1 MAGRSRKQKKLRS
14 SSSSWSSES
23 SDSMNYLHY
32 GAKLPVKKAKKQFL
46 ANPIKGYLTEDDR
59 NFQSSSMGTASRKRN
74 RHPKNAKLEMIKDEP
89 SSSEDN
95 QDFAVLRKK
104 RSTWDR
110 RKRAEKGR
118 KRKENGE
125 SQRRATILSW
135 LIDSDV
141 IQENAEVYVMEI
153 ETRKTQGKIKKEGIL
168 CSCCYN
174 VFTVAEFYNHAGGTC
189 SKPYEKIL
197 IAETCFSLLSLMIQA
212 WDLPEER
219 NFRRFNLIETKDD
232 DSDTYDDAC
241 MICADGGDLMC
252 CDKCSSTYHHEKC
265 LGMKEV
271 PNGSW
276 YCSFCVCKFCGD
288 PADENDYLLKCPLC
302 EKKYHWECHLA
313 REPVSIDINNTPQ
326 GTFCDHICNEGGII
340 GIEHEHDRSYKW
352 TLLQNTDDGS
362 GITIEDHYQRTLCHS
377 KLVVARRL
385 MEDCF
390 EQIIDR
396 HTRIDVIK
404 SVVYN
409 CGSNF
414 SRVNFRGFYTAILE
428 KDEEIISAATI
439 RIHGTK
445 LAEMP
450 FIATNKEYRRKGMCR
465 KLMVAIE
472 SALCYLKV
480 EKLMIPS
487 VTERIGTWIE
497 KYGFHLIKSPLPK
510 EIKSHNTLMFHDSK
524 RLQKDLLP
532 SALATTYRA
541 NSRAREIRSS
551 VKKSE
556 EPRSFDLNVEASHK
570 KDKDC

>member
-1 MAGRSRKQKKLRS
+1 MAGRPRKQKKQRT

-23 SDSMNYLHY
+23 SYSMSDLDY
-32 GAKLPVKKAKKQFL
+32 GAQLPQKRAKEGFL
-46 ANPIKGYLTEDDR
+46 ANPIKGYLTEDVTNLD
-59 NFQSSSMGTASRKRN
+59 STSMGRSKKRN
-74 RHPKNAKLEMIKDEP
+74 LHSKKEHHAKLENAKDEP

-95 QDFAVLRKK
+95 QDSSVLSKK
-104 RSTWDR
+104 KFTWGR
-110 RKRAEKGR
+110 RKGAEKSR
-118 KRKENGE
+118 KRKENGQK
-125 SQRRATILSW
+125 QRRATVLSW
-135 LIDSDV
+135 LIDCDV
-141 IQENAEVYVMEI
+141 IQENAEVL
-153 ETRKTQGKIKKEGIL
+153 EGIL
-168 CSCCYN
+168 CCCCYN
-174 VFTVAEFYNHAGGTC
+174 IFTVGDFYNHAGGTS
-189 SKPYEKIL
+189 SKHYEKIL
-197 IAETCFSLLSLMIQA
+197 IAETCSSLLSSMIQA
-212 WDLPEER
+212 WNLPEEH
-219 NFRRFNLIETKDD
+219 NFRGFNLIETKEDA
-232 DSDTYDDAC
+232 SDPYDDAC

-252 CDKCSSTYHHEKC
+252 CDRCSSTYHHEKC

-276 YCSFCVCKFCGD
+276 YCSYCVCKFCGN
-288 PADENDYLLKCPLC
+288 PAYENDYLLKCPQC
-302 EKKYHWECHLA
+302 EKKFHWECHLA
-313 REPVSIDINNTPQ
+313 REPLSIDINNTPQ
-326 GTFCDHICNEGGII
+326 GTFCDHICNEIYDKLETGIL
-340 GIEHEHDRSYKW
+340 GLEHQLNRCYKW

-362 GITIEDHYQRTLCHS
+362 GINIEDHYQRTVCHS

-414 SRVNFRGFYTAILE
+414 NRVNFRGFYTAILE

-480 EKLMIPS
+480 EKLVIPS
-487 VTERIGTWIE
+487 VSERIGTWIE
-497 KYGFHLIKSPLPK
+497 NYGFHLVSSPLPK
-510 EIKSHNTLMFHDSK
+510 EIKLHNTLMFHDAK
-524 RLQKDLLP
+524 RLQKHLLP
-532 SALATTYRA
+532 SALARSYRA
-541 NSRAREIRSS
+541 NSRA
-551 VKKSE
+551 
-556 EPRSFDLNVEASHK
+556 EPKHFDLNVEASHQQ
-570 KDKDC
+570 DNN

>member
-1 MAGRSRKQKKLRS
+1 MAGRSRKQKKQRS

-23 SDSMNYLHY
+23 SYSMSDLHY
-32 GAKLPVKKAKKQFL
+32 GAKLPQKKAKDEFL
-46 ANPIKGYLTEDDR
+46 ANPIKGYLTEDVTNLD
-59 NFQSSSMGTASRKRN
+59 STSMGRGKKRN
-74 RHPKNAKLEMIKDEP
+74 RHSKKEKYAKIEMVKDEP

-95 QDFAVLRKK
+95 QDSSVFSKKKFTCSGRKGV
-104 RSTWDR
+104 
-110 RKRAEKGR
+110 EKGR
-118 KRKENGE
+118 NRKENGHR
-125 SQRRATILSW
+125 QRRATVLAW
-135 LIDSDV
+135 LIDCDV
-141 IQENAEVYVMEI
+141 IQENAEVLVIEG
-153 ETRKTQGKIKKEGIL
+153 ETRKKEGKIKKEGLL
-168 CSCCYN
+168 CCCCNN
-174 VFTVAEFYNHAGGTC
+174 VFTVGDFYKHAGGTS
-189 SKPYEKIL
+189 SKHYEKIF
-197 IAETCFSLLSLMIQA
+197 IVETCSSLLSSMIQA
-212 WDLPEER
+212 WNLPEEYK
-219 NFRRFNLIETKDD
+219 FRRFNLIETNEEAT
-232 DSDTYDDAC
+232 DSYDDAC

-276 YCSFCVCKFCGD
+276 YCSYCVCKFCGD
-288 PADENDYLLKCPLC
+288 PANQNDYLLKCPQC
-302 EKKYHWECHLA
+302 EKKYHWECHLV
-313 REPVSIDINNTPQ
+313 RQPVCIDINNTPQ
-326 GTFCDHICNEGGII
+326 GTFCDHICNEIYDKLERGIL
-340 GIEHEHDRSYKW
+340 GVDHELDRSYKW

-362 GITIEDHYQRTLCHS
+362 GINIEDHYQRTVSHS
-377 KLVVARRL
+377 KLVVAWRL

-414 SRVNFRGFYTAILE
+414 NRVNFRGFYTAILE

-480 EKLMIPS
+480 EKLVLPS
-487 VTERIGTWIE
+487 VAERIGTWIE
-497 KYGFHLIKSPLPK
+497 NYGFRLVTSPLPK
-510 EIKSHNTLMFHDSK
+510 EIILHNTLMFHDAK
-524 RLQKDLLP
+524 RLQKHLLP
-532 SALATTYRA
+532 SALT
-541 NSRAREIRSS
+541 RSS
-551 VKKSE
+551 AKKCVQ
-556 EPRSFDLNVEASHK
+556 PRHLDFNVEASHQQENN
-570 KDKDC
+570 